1 MAREGR
7 AYRTSTVHGTPAGMV
22 AVGVDTEAA
31 REPRCLWPLSARRHA
46 AANAA
51 PAEALG
57 QAAVEGQ
64 APEEEAAPA
73 LGSFAAR
80 PRSPARQMTTAKRL
94 IPGNHNDDRAKG
106 T

>member
-1 MAREGR
+1 MA
-7 AYRTSTVHGTPAGMV
+7 HGIRAGMV
-22 AVGVDTEAA
+22 AVGGGTEVA
-31 REPRCLWPLSARRHA
+31 REPRCRWPLSARRHA
-46 AANAA
+46 VANAA

-57 QAAVEGQ
+57 QEAVEGQ

-80 PRSPARQMTTAKRL
+80 PRSPARLMTTAKRL